1 MSGDKR
7 GFKTYYRLGLI
18 ENWDWPLLWF
28 SLPFYVLF
36 TFLYDVLITGQWS
49 LLWIATFTAGT
60 VLEILLIVAA
70 KKTFLPWLLS
80 KPGAGFYGLLFAG
93 FVNGCRN
100 LLVAAMALDF
110 KLEEKIDWV
119 QRGIGG
125 FVSGIVFILIFVSIA
140 GSRIQ
145 HDSTMQ
151 KQKSIQRALVSQ
163 RAESATILAAENQK
177 LLAQTQQTLLPRIDQ
192 IAKMLTTNRAR
203 LESIQELRA
212 LVADQ
217 VRPLSEQLRRGGLSL
232 SQAPAPAEV
241 TTVKTQ
247 FFIDRFNLSKSFR
260 PVILLILGGATQF
273 LIMQMLFG
281 TAVAQANLL
290 PIGIGSATLLLLIAL
305 IPKHKVV
312 TRKSG
317 MAYLCLI
324 LSTIGAPLFLTNLH
338 RIEDLS
344 TALMFSMVIL
354 FPILMGIALGNSA
367 ILDQAREQAE
377 AQVASDN
384 SRLERETS
392 LFEQRM
398 WLAKRNWSFV
408 VHGTVQAALTAA
420 ISRLSASEELEQYQ
434 IDLVLQDLQRA
445 KDALSKTPE
454 LDVDLNTALQ
464 AVVSTWQGICSVDWH
479 FTERATR
486 LLTRDVNARMCVN
499 EIIKEAVSNAVRH
512 GEANQ
517 VNIELDRTGDELL
530 VVTVSNN
537 GRAPRQ
543 ELRNGLGSQML
554 DELTLSWSLTYNR
567 AQAKTILEAKLALES
582 ISRGTL

>member
-1 MSGDKR
+1 MSGAKR

-18 ENWDWPLLWF
+18 ENWTWQLLWF
-28 SLPFYVLF
+28 ALPFYVLF
-36 TFLYDVLITGQWS
+36 TFLYDVLITGNWS
-49 LLWIATFTAGT
+49 PLWMVAFIAGT
-60 VLEILLIVAA
+60 ALEIGLVVIAR
-70 KKTFLPWLLS
+70 KTFLPWLLS
-80 KPGAGFYGLLFAG
+80 KPGAGIYGLLFAG
-93 FVNGCRN
+93 FVNSSRN
-100 LLVAAMALDF
+100 LLVAWLALNF
-110 KLEEKIDWV
+110 QLEEKIDWV
-119 QRGIGG
+119 QRAIGG
-125 FVSGIVFILIFVSIA
+125 FASGVVFILIFVSIA

-151 KQKSIQRALVSQ
+151 KLKNLQQALVHQ
-163 RAESATILAAENQK
+163 RSESAAILADENEK
-177 LLAQTQQTLLPRIDQ
+177 LLIQTQQTLLPRIDQ
-192 IAKMLTTNRAR
+192 IAKMLITNRAR

-217 VRPLSEQLRRGGLSL
+217 VRPLSEQLRTGVLRL

-247 FFIDRFNLSKSFR
+247 FFIDRFVLSNAFK
-260 PVILLILGGATQF
+260 PITLLILGGVTQF
-273 LIMQMLFG
+273 LVMQMLFG
-281 TAVAQANLL
+281 LAAAQGSWL
-290 PIGIGSATLLLLIAL
+290 PIVTGFVLMLGLIAL

-312 TRKSG
+312 TRKTG
-317 MAYLCLI
+317 MVYLLLV
-324 LSTIGAPLFLTNLH
+324 LSAMGAPLFVINLH
-338 RIEDLS
+338 RVQDLS

-354 FPILMGIALGNSA
+354 FPMIMGIALGNSA
-367 ILDQAREQAE
+367 ILDLAREDAE
-377 AQVASDN
+377 AHVASDN
-384 SRLERETS
+384 SKLQRETS

-420 ISRLSASEELEQYQ
+420 VTRLSASEELEQYQ

-454 LDVDLNTALQ
+454 LDIDLNTALQ
-464 AVVSTWQGICSVDWH
+464 AVVSTWKGICTVDWH

-512 GEANQ
+512 GEATKVQ
-517 VNIELDRTGDELL
+517 IELDRTSDEILII
-530 VVTVSNN
+530 TVANN
-537 GRAPRQ
+537 GRAPAHNRI
-543 ELRNGLGSQML
+543 NGVGSQML
-554 DELTLSWSLTYNR
+554 DELTLSWSLTHNR

-582 ISRGTL
+582 ISRGII